1 MKRWLSGMAVVV
13 FVLAAASAA
22 RAQEELSVTIAGR
35 GDDGFKELIAQFE
48 KKTGRKVAV
57 RFPNFIESRDT
68 IVKGG
73 HSIWGSSNFRMTP
86 M

>member
-1 MKRWLSGMAVVV
+1 MKRWLSGIAVVV
-13 FVLAAASAA
+13 FVLVAA
-22 RAQEELSVTIAGR
+22 RAACAQEELSVTIVSR
-35 GDDGFKELIAQFE
+35 GDDAFKELIAQFE

-68 IVKGG
+68 I
-73 HSIWGSSNFRMTP
+73 SEESRSMWGSWNFRMTP